1 MNLEI
6 DRLAEKIANRFLP
19 RAAARAVHSM
29 VERRALARLE
39 PQPSDV
45 AALCS
50 ESDAPLRTWLSGDYE
65 SERAEL
71 SQLLQPMSFGTG
83 SGAVNPG
90 DRRAL
95 YYIVRALRPQSFLEV
110 GTHVGGSTT
119 ALAFALKQ
127 QMRADPRARP
137 RLVSVD
143 LSDVN
148 SPETGAWKR
157 LGCSH
162 SPRQLIEAIGCAAIV
177 TFVTSASVPYLR
189 GCNEKFDIIFLDGDH
204 SSSGVYREIPLAL
217 RLLNPGGIILLHDY
231 FPGGRPLWSDGA
243 LVAGPQLAV
252 QRLRAEG
259 LKINVIPF
267 GALPWPTKLN
277 SSISSLALA
286 CRSNA

>member
-1 MNLEI
+1 LNLEI

-39 PQPSDV
+39 RQPSDV

-231 FPGGRPLWSDGA
+231 FPGGRPLLSDGA